1 MTNQMQNETAKDYG
15 QTAVGISHD
24 LIHVQNN
31 ELALSSTGNL
41 QFSLCISLK
50 KLSFTTDQH

>member
-15 QTAVGISHD
+15 QTAVGISYD
-24 LIHVQNN
+24 LIQNN